1 MKEMSTAPDSRASP
15 MSDVASESGFTTLSL
30 RDKAL
35 IKRNINRH
43 HNNNFRAGYVPVHE
57 QSLHKTGLRGRKTY
71 AFWTLVMLL
80 FFLAL
85 GNLLLTFII
94 LGVLRLGQG
103 MESLELVP
111 EKKLVM
117 FYGNTD
123 LDRIYKRDGKLEGFY
138 ECPVEMTGDNG
149 SVAINLVDNDGRV
162 IDPKINV
169 DLNSTTVTGVQ
180 SFDVRDPLTGHS
192 VFSTGFPN
200 FGLPRGVNKLDIKM
214 AQTRRITS
222 PVNSSL
228 YLRSDTYT
236 RLRGTEGTRMEGREI
251 VWSADQDI
259 YLKSVN
265 GSVIL
270 SGREGI
276 SVDIKSIPIASGDS
290 DGANPTSVQYKVCV
304 CMPGGKLFRV
314 PVPTHGS
321 NKHVGCHNVDLSPH
335 SNPCI

>member
-1 MKEMSTAPDSRASP
+1 
-15 MSDVASESGFTTLSL
+15 
-30 RDKAL
+30 
-35 IKRNINRH
+35 
-43 HNNNFRAGYVPVHE
+43 
-57 QSLHKTGLRGRKTY
+57 
-71 AFWTLVMLL
+71 MLL
-80 FFLAL
+80 FFLAF

-111 EKKLVM
+111 EKSLVL

-138 ECPVEMTGDNG
+138 ECPVEITGDNG
-149 SVAINLVDNDGRV
+149 SVSVNLVDKEGRMAE
-162 IDPKINV
+162 PKINV
-169 DLNSTTVTGVQ
+169 NLNSTTITGVN
-180 SFDVRDPLTGHS
+180 SFDVHDPLTGHS
-192 VFSTGFPN
+192 VFSTDFPN
-200 FGLPRGVNKLDIKM
+200 FGLPRGVKKLDIKM
-214 AQTRRITS
+214 AQTQRITS

-228 YLRSDTYT
+228 FLRSDTYT

-276 SVDIKSIPIASGDS
+276 SVDIKSIPVALGDS
-290 DGANPTSVQYKVCV
+290 LGVNPTSVQYKVCV
-304 CMPGGKLFRV
+304 CMPEGKLFRV
-314 PVPTHGS
+314 PVSSGGN
-321 NKHVGCHNVDLSPH
+321 NKHVGCHNVNLSPQT
-335 SNPCI
+335 NPCM

>member
-1 MKEMSTAPDSRASP
+1 
-15 MSDVASESGFTTLSL
+15 MSDAQSESGFTTLSL

-43 HNNNFRAGYVPVHE
+43 HNSNFRAGYVPVHE

-111 EKKLVM
+111 EKSLIM

-123 LDRIYKRDGKLEGFY
+123 LDRIYKRDGKLEGFS
-138 ECPVEMTGDNG
+138 ECPVEMIGDNG
-149 SVAINLVDNDGRV
+149 SVYINLVDKEGRV
-162 IDPKINV
+162 TEPRINV
-169 DLNSTTVTGVQ
+169 NHSSTTVTGVH

-200 FGLPRGVNKLDIKM
+200 FGLPRGVKKLDIRM
-214 AQTRRITS
+214 AQTQRITS

-228 YLRSDTYT
+228 FLRSDTYT

-270 SGREGI
+270 SGHEGI
-276 SVDIKSIPIASGDS
+276 SVDVKSIPIALGD
-290 DGANPTSVQYKVCV
+290 GGNPTSVQYKVCV
-304 CMPGGKLFRV
+304 CMPEGKLFRV
-314 PVPTHGS
+314 PVPSGGN
-321 NKHVGCHNVDLSPH
+321 NKHVGCHNVNLS
-335 SNPCI
+335 SQTNPCM

>member
-1 MKEMSTAPDSRASP
+1 MLKEMSTEPDSRASP
-15 MSDVASESGFTTLSL
+15 ISDGLSESGFTTLSFG
-30 RDKAL
+30 DKAL

-43 HNNNFRAGYVPVHE
+43 HNSNMRAGYVPVHE

-80 FFLAL
+80 FCLAL

-111 EKKLVM
+111 EESLIM

-123 LDRIYKRDGKLEGFY
+123 LDRVYKRDGKLEGFY
-138 ECPVEMTGDNG
+138 ECPVEMTGDNN
-149 SVAINLVDNDGRV
+149 SVAIDLVDREGRPME
-162 IDPKINV
+162 PKIHL
-169 DLNSTTVTGVQ
+169 DLNSTTITGID
-180 SFDVRDPLTGHS
+180 SFDVRDPVTGRS

-200 FGLPRGVNKLDIKM
+200 FGLPRGVSKLDIKM

-228 YLRSDTYT
+228 HFQSQSYA

-270 SGREGI
+270 SGHEGI
-276 SVDIKSIPIASGDS
+276 SVNINKIPILRGDADEGNS
-290 DGANPTSVQYKVCV
+290 MQYKVCV
-304 CMPGGKLFRV
+304 CMPEGKLFRV
-314 PVPTHGS
+314 PVPATGN
-321 NKHVGCHNVDLSPH
+321 NKHVGCHNVNLSPRT
-335 SNPCI
+335 NPCM

>member
-1 MKEMSTAPDSRASP
+1 MSTEPDSRASP
-15 MSDVASESGFTTLSL
+15 MSDGLSESGFTTLSYG
-30 RDKAL
+30 DKAL

-43 HNNNFRAGYVPVHE
+43 HNSNMRGGYVPVHE

-111 EKKLVM
+111 EESAIM

-123 LDRIYKRDGKLEGFY
+123 LDRVYKRDGKLEGFY

-149 SVAINLVDNDGRV
+149 SVTINLVDREGRPLE
-162 IDPKINV
+162 PKI
-169 DLNSTTVTGVQ
+169 DLNHNITTVTGID
-180 SFDVRDPLTGHS
+180 SFEIRDSRTGRS
-192 VFSTGFPN
+192 IFSTGYPN
-200 FGLPRGVNKLDIKM
+200 FGLPRGVTKLDIKM

-228 YLRSDTYT
+228 YLRSDSIT

-270 SGREGI
+270 SGHEGI
-276 SVDIKSIPIASGDS
+276 SVDIKSIPIATGES
-290 DGANPTSVQYKVCV
+290 DGPNSMQFKVCV
-304 CMPGGKLFRV
+304 CMPGGKLFRI
-314 PVPTHGS
+314 PVPPSGS
-321 NKHVGCHNVDLSPH
+321 NKHVGCNHVNLS
-335 SNPCI
+335 SQNNPCM

>member
-1 MKEMSTAPDSRASP
+1 MCIRLIILHFIKIYR
-15 MSDVASESGFTTLSL
+15 FL
-30 RDKAL
+30 RVFF
-35 IKRNINRH
+35 
-43 HNNNFRAGYVPVHE
+43 FRAGYVPVHE

-85 GNLLLTFII
+85 ANLLLTFII

-111 EKKLVM
+111 EKSLVM

-123 LDRIYKRDGKLEGFY
+123 LDRIYKRDGKLEGFD
-138 ECPVEMTGDNG
+138 ECPVEITGDNG
-149 SVAINLVDNDGRV
+149 SVHIILVDKEGHV
-162 IDPKINV
+162 TEPKINV
-169 DLNSTTVTGVQ
+169 TLSSTIITGVN
-180 SFDVRDPLTGHS
+180 SFDVRDPVTNLS

-200 FGLPRGVNKLDIKM
+200 FGLPRGVKKLHIRM

-222 PVNSSL
+222 PVNASL
-228 YLRSDTYT
+228 FLRSDTVT
-236 RLRGTEGTRMEGREI
+236 RLRGSEGTHMEGREI

-259 YLKSVN
+259 HLKSVN

-276 SVDIKSIPIASGDS
+276 SVDIKSIPIASGNER
-290 DGANPTSVQYKVCV
+290 GNPTSVQYKVCV
-304 CMPGGKLFRV
+304 CMPEGKVFRV
-314 PVPTHGS
+314 PVPLGGN
-321 NKHVGCHNVDLSPH
+321 NKHIGCHVDLSSH
-335 SNPCI
+335 TNPCM

>member
-1 MKEMSTAPDSRASP
+1 
-15 MSDVASESGFTTLSL
+15 
-30 RDKAL
+30 
-35 IKRNINRH
+35 
-43 HNNNFRAGYVPVHE
+43 
-57 QSLHKTGLRGRKTY
+57 
-71 AFWTLVMLL
+71 MLL

-111 EKKLVM
+111 EKSLVM

-123 LDRIYKRDGKLEGFY
+123 LDRIYKRDGKLEGFN
-138 ECPVEMTGDNG
+138 ECPVEITGDNG
-149 SVAINLVDNDGRV
+149 SVSVNLVDKEGQMTES
-162 IDPKINV
+162 KINLN
-169 DLNSTTVTGVQ
+169 LNSTAITGVN
-180 SFDVRDPLTGHS
+180 SFDVRDPETGHP
-192 VFSTGFPN
+192 VFSTDFPN
-200 FGLPRGVNKLDIKM
+200 FGLPRGVKKLDIRM

-222 PVNSSL
+222 PINSSL
-228 YLRSDTYT
+228 FLRSDTYT

-276 SVDIKSIPIASGDS
+276 SVDIKSIPVALGDS

-304 CMPGGKLFRV
+304 CMPEGKLFRV
-314 PVPTHGS
+314 PVPSSGN
-321 NKHVGCHNVDLSPH
+321 NKHVGCHNVNLSPQT
-335 SNPCI
+335 SPCM

>member
-1 MKEMSTAPDSRASP
+1 MNIRHSTLCYKDLELLN
-15 MSDVASESGFTTLSL
+15 VLFF
-30 RDKAL
+30 
-35 IKRNINRH
+35 
-43 HNNNFRAGYVPVHE
+43 FRAGYVPVHE

-111 EKKLVM
+111 EKSLVM

-123 LDRIYKRDGKLEGFY
+123 LDRIYKRDGKLEGFD
-138 ECPVEMTGDNG
+138 ECPVEITGDNG
-149 SVAINLVDNDGRV
+149 SVHINLVDKEGHV
-162 IDPKINV
+162 TEPKINV
-169 DLNSTTVTGVQ
+169 TLNNTIITGVN
-180 SFDVRDPLTGHS
+180 SFDVRDPVTNHS

-200 FGLPRGVNKLDIKM
+200 FGLPRGVKKLDIRM

-222 PVNSSL
+222 PVNASL
-228 YLRSDTYT
+228 FLRSDKHTV
-236 RLRGTEGTRMEGREI
+236 LRGSEGTRMEGREI

-276 SVDIKSIPIASGDS
+276 SVDIKSIPIALGD
-290 DGANPTSVQYKVCV
+290 GGNPTSLHFKVCV
-304 CMPGGKLFRV
+304 CMPEGKVFRV
-314 PVPTHGS
+314 PVPMGVS
-321 NKHVGCHNVDLSPH
+321 NKHVGCHNVDLSSH
-335 SNPCI
+335 TNPCM